1 MLQHELYR
9 LINEREWTRFLGE
22 LPLGESI
29 FTFPDKKHIASCKA
43 VAYDINS
50 DKTGRTYTFNVNKG
64 NMTVRINVK

>member
-1 MLQHELYR
+1 MEQHELYR
-9 LINEREWTRFLGE
+9 LIYDREWKMFLNC